1 MVASVDGLGGAPL
14 YQVFQPGA
22 QPPARPLSAPPLPAA
37 PPPTESGRTFL
48 SIAELGGRATLA
60 AAFLNGTPESTQDT
74 IADSFVNA
82 RRRPGPGQREL
93 VQGTLGFRQNTPDVV
108 RAEGGDGRVIFQ
120 IARTETGG
128 EPTRVG
134 EVVRTVDFEAKTRA
148 QQDLT
153 ISTPGSNE
161 AFALPFPETSVGAY
175 TPNVAAAPERWNI
188 SA

>member
-1 MVASVDGLGGAPL
+1 MVAAVEGLGGAPI
-14 YQVFQPGA
+14 YQAAGIR
-22 QPPARPLSAPPLPAA
+22 PPAPVSVPQQPRSAPV
-37 PPPTESGRTFL
+37 TEGGRAFL

-60 AAFLNGTPESTQDT
+60 ANFLQGSPESTFDS
-74 IADSFVNA
+74 IAQSFTSA
-82 RRRPGPGQREL
+82 RRQPAAGQREL
-93 VQGTLGFRQNTPDVV
+93 VQGTFGFRQNTPDVV

-134 EVVRTVDFEAKTRA
+134 EVVRTVDFEAKTA
-148 QQDLT
+148 AAQDLT

-161 AFALPFPETSVGAY
+161 AFALPFPETSIGAY
-175 TPNVAAAPERWNI
+175 TPNVAVQPERWNL